1 MATTILVA
9 SVVIWFLGY
18 FPRTQTLQQVSPD
31 AVSIL
36 EADMPS
42 SQLERSYL
50 AQIGKAIEPAMRPM
64 GFDWRLDVGL
74 LTGIVAK
81 ELVVSSLGVIMYLQ
95 DNPEAV
101 GADNEKITALQ
112 AALARSMTFPT
123 AIAYMIFVLLY
134 FPCIATFVA
143 IKNETGKWGWAV
155 AICAYTIAVAWLF
168 SFLGYHI
175 ALFF

>member
-1 MATTILVA
+1 
-9 SVVIWFLGY
+9 
-18 FPRTQTLQQVSPD
+18 
-31 AVSIL
+31 
-36 EADMPS
+36 
-42 SQLERSYL
+42 
-50 AQIGKAIEPAMRPM
+50 
-64 GFDWRLDVGL
+64 
-74 LTGIVAK
+74 
-81 ELVVSSLGVIMYLQ
+81 
-95 DNPEAV
+95 
-101 GADNEKITALQ
+101 
-112 AALARSMTFPT
+112 MTFPT